1 MAMKL
6 PRQADLEVIHSAFY
20 GKAARRAKANL
31 LKLKLQGETDKA
43 FWLLRHHDEGEGV
56 VSDQETRERD
66 DVDYLLSYYAVLQV
80 GITAGALDFEP
91 YDALFESA
99 SELLNYEP
107 LLRYFKR
114 NYPLALPERLRA
126 RFEDVGSLETET
138 PQSYHKSSLVQQR
151 ALFSAFLPL
160 TAILEQD
167 ADMEAFLWL
176 LDGGWRGRWHY
187 DRLEKVLRNPKD
199 AATLLMD
206 KRPDPLGY
214 RVMQGTMK
222 FIEFAVALDT
232 LLVEA
237 SDFPHLQEEMYLF
250 HSYWFSASDDL
261 TDKIVGLLDSLASV
275 GGKVDIVKN
284 HFTSLTELAKA
295 MKPSRE
301 SRKRT
306 KNNYGSER
314 RAQNSSKFFA

>member
-1 MAMKL
+1 MKL
-6 PRQADLEVIHSAFY
+6 IRQADLEVIHSAFY
-20 GKAARRAKANL
+20 GKAARRAKVKLLNL
-31 LKLKLQGETDKA
+31 KQQDQTDKA

-56 VSDQETRERD
+56 VSDEETRERD

-80 GITAGALDFEP
+80 GITAGVIDFEP
-91 YDALFESA
+91 DNALFESA
-99 SELLNYEP
+99 PELLNYAP
-107 LLRYFKR
+107 LLSYFKR
-114 NYPLALPERLRA
+114 NYPLELPERLRA
-126 RFEDVGSLETET
+126 RFEDSRSLETET
-138 PQSYHKSSLVQQR
+138 PQSDQKSSLVQQR
-151 ALFSAFLPL
+151 GLFSAFLPL
-160 TAILEQD
+160 TAVLEQD
-167 ADMEAFLWL
+167 TDMEAFLWL

-187 DRLEKVLRNPKD
+187 ERLEKVLRSPKD

-232 LLVEA
+232 LLGEA

-250 HSYWFSASDDL
+250 HSYWFSASEGL

-275 GGKVDIVKN
+275 GGEVDVVKS
-284 HFTSLTELAKA
+284 HLVSLAQRAKA

-306 KNNYGSER
+306 KNKYGSER